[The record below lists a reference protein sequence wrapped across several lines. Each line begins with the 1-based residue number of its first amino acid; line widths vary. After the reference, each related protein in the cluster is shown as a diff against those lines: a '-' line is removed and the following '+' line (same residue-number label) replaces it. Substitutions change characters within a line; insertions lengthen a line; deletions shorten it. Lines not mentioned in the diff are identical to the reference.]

1 MCGALS
7 CCYLDGA
14 AFAHTMFGV
23 DTAPLVPME
32 KPLVSP
38 FAVSERTVLVLP
50 VDQRGSAPKNRSTFD
65 VCHPPADFQNS
76 LLRRWRPAF
85 ATSVS
90 SAVHDKEFASESVNQ

>member
-1 MCGALS
+1 M
-7 CCYLDGA
+7 DGA

-76 LLRRWRPAF
+76 VGGARHSQLLYHQL
-85 ATSVS
+85 SMIENS
-90 SAVHDKEFASESVNQ
+90 